1 MKTKFFSKSNIEQR
15 EINIYGCND
24 LRNDKLIEL
33 KFVDRVNAPR

>member
-1 MKTKFFSKSNIEQR
+1 MKTKFFSKSNEQR